1 MSGDSLMQILALNH
15 DLISYELQKMGCE
28 PARAAAFTRDELRLC
43 LKITLIPKDLA
54 PALESA
60 LRASGIAVLT
70 LPDKSGK
77 AGETSIILAGS
88 EAEVSL
94 FARKLSSDQAGLAPV
109 GKLISD
115 RLTAI
120 NKSRHKKLAV
130 GNRVF
135 ELGKRTYLMGILNVT
150 PDSFS
155 DGGQFNHLEEAIEHA
170 MQMAEEGADIIDIGG
185 ESTRPG
191 HHQVS
196 AEEELERVLPIINA
210 LKREQ
215 SFKLPLSIDTYKAE
229 VAEAALDAGVEM
241 LNDVWGLKADPA
253 LGAIASRYRVPVCLM
268 HNRNNT
274 DYLDLM
280 TEVLAELQESVA
292 LALEAG
298 IDDEKVIIDPGIGF
312 GKNLDQ
318 NLEVMLHLKD
328 FSNLGYPILLGTSRK
343 SMIGK
348 TLELPV
354 EERLE
359 GTAATVA
366 YGISAGADLIRVHDV
381 KEMKR
386 VIDMTDAMI
395 RR

>member
-1 MSGDSLMQILALNH
+1 MQILAINP
-15 DLISYELQKMGCE
+15 DLIVYELQKMGYE
-28 PARAAAFTRDELRLC
+28 PASAAAFIRNDLQLC
-43 LKITLIPKDLA
+43 LKLSSIPEELTA
-54 PALESA
+54 PLNSA
-60 LRASGIAVLT
+60 LRAAGIAVLT
-70 LPDKSGK
+70 IPGRAGK
-77 AGETSIILAGS
+77 DGRSSLILAGS
-88 EAEVSL
+88 EAAISL
-94 FARKLSSDQAGLAPV
+94 AAQELSFDKTGLAPV
-109 GKLISD
+109 GNMITE
-115 RLTAI
+115 RLAARSKT
-120 NKSRHKKLAV
+120 RRRELVV
-130 GNRVF
+130 GKRIF
-135 ELGKRTYLMGILNVT
+135 ELGKKTYLMGILNVT

-155 DGGQFNHLEEAIEHA
+155 DGGHFNLMEKAIEHA
-170 MQMAEEGADIIDIGG
+170 FQMAKDGADIVDIGG

-196 AEEELERVLPIINA
+196 ADEELKRVLPIINA
-210 LKREQ
+210 LKKEQ
-215 SFKLPLSIDTYKAE
+215 SFKLPLSIDTYKAT

-241 LNDVWGLKADPA
+241 LNDVWGLKADPTLA
-253 LGAIASRYRVPVCLM
+253 ATASRYRIPVCLM

-274 DYLDLM
+274 NYEDLI
-280 TEVLAELQESVA
+280 TDVLAELEESVA

-298 IDDEKVIIDPGIGF
+298 INEEKIIIDPGIGF
-312 GKNLDQ
+312 GKDLSQ

-328 FSNLGYPILLGTSRK
+328 FGNLGYPLLLGTSRK

-348 TLELPV
+348 TLDLPV

-366 YGISAGADLIRVHDV
+366 YGISTGADIIRVHDV

>member
-1 MSGDSLMQILALNH
+1 MSGDGLMQVLELNQ
-15 DLISYELQKMGCE
+15 DLIAYELEKMGCE
-28 PARAAAFTRDELRLC
+28 PARAAAFIRNEMRLC
-43 LKITLIPKDLA
+43 LKVSFSPKELA

-60 LRASGIAVLT
+60 LRASGIAVLAI
-70 LPDKSGK
+70 PEEAVKEGDNSF
-77 AGETSIILAGS
+77 ILAGS
-88 EAEVSL
+88 EAEINL
-94 FARKLSSDQAGLAPV
+94 AARQLSVDQAGLAAV

-115 RLTAI
+115 RLTAL
-120 NKSRHKKLAV
+120 NKRRHKSLAV
-130 GNRVF
+130 GNQVF

-155 DGGQFNHLEEAIEHA
+155 DGGQFNHPGKAIEHA
-170 MQMAEEGADIIDIGG
+170 YKMAEEGADIIDIGG

-196 AEEELERVLPIINA
+196 AAEELKRVLPIINA
-210 LKREQ
+210 LKKER

-229 VAEAALDAGVEM
+229 VAEAALNAGVEM

-268 HNRNNT
+268 HNRSNT
-274 DYLDLM
+274 DYVDLIS
-280 TEVLAELQESVA
+280 EVIAELEESVT

-298 IDDEKVIIDPGIGF
+298 VDEEKIIIDPGIGF
-312 GKNLDQ
+312 GKDLGQ

-328 FSNLGYPILLGTSRK
+328 FGQLGYPLLLGTSRK

-348 TLELPV
+348 TLDLPV

-366 YGISAGADLIRVHDV
+366 YGISAGADLVRVHDV

-386 VIDMTDAMI
+386 VIDMTDAML

>member
-1 MSGDSLMQILALNH
+1 
-15 DLISYELQKMGCE
+15 
-28 PARAAAFTRDELRLC
+28 
-43 LKITLIPKDLA
+43 
-54 PALESA
+54 
-60 LRASGIAVLT
+60 
-70 LPDKSGK
+70 
-77 AGETSIILAGS
+77 
-88 EAEVSL
+88 
-94 FARKLSSDQAGLAPV
+94 
-109 GKLISD
+109 
-115 RLTAI
+115 
-120 NKSRHKKLAV
+120 
-130 GNRVF
+130 
-135 ELGKRTYLMGILNVT
+135 
-150 PDSFS
+150 
-155 DGGQFNHLEEAIEHA
+155 

-215 SFKLPLSIDTYKAE
+215 SFKLPLSIDTYKAK

>member
-1 MSGDSLMQILALNH
+1 MSGDGLMQVLVLNQ
-15 DLISYELQKMGCE
+15 DSIVYELKRMGCE
-28 PARAAAFTRDELRLC
+28 PAKAEAFIRNEMRIC
-43 LKITLIPKDLA
+43 LKLSFIPEEQTASVDSVLK
-54 PALESA
+54 SA
-60 LRASGIAVLT
+60 GIAVIKI
-70 LPDKSGK
+70 PGK
-77 AGETSIILAGS
+77 NGKEDGSSVILAGS
-88 EAEVSL
+88 EAEISL
-94 FARKLSSDQAGLAPV
+94 AAQELLSKNNSLTPV
-109 GKLISD
+109 GKMITT

-120 NKSRHKKLAV
+120 KKTRHKDLAV
-130 GNRVF
+130 GNRIF

-155 DGGQFNHLEEAIEHA
+155 DGGQFNLLEKAIEHA
-170 MQMAEEGADIIDIGG
+170 WQMADEGADIIDIGG

-196 AEEELERVLPIINA
+196 AEEELKRVLPIINA
-210 LKREQ
+210 LKKEQ
-215 SFKLPLSIDTYKAE
+215 SFKLPLSIDTYKAK

-241 LNDVWGLKADPA
+241 LNDVWGLKADSA
-253 LGAIASRYRVPVCLM
+253 LATTAARYRVPVCLM
-268 HNRNNT
+268 HNRSNT
-274 DYLDLM
+274 DYKDLL
-280 TEVLAELQESVA
+280 TEVIAELEESVI
-292 LALEAG
+292 LALKAG
-298 IDDEKVIIDPGIGF
+298 INEELIIIDPGIGF
-312 GKNLDQ
+312 GKNLEQ

-328 FSNLGYPILLGTSRK
+328 FNQLGCPLLLGTSRK

-348 TLELPV
+348 TLDLPV

-366 YGISAGADLIRVHDV
+366 YGISAGADMIRVHDI